1 MVARQQCWLAGH
13 YLSINQLLFYRC
25 VSPRSLDQS
34 WSNFRLYQLAAV
46 DYNVAQKKDA
56 RSCRTRTL
64 YVRLRDSSYRHR
76 LTIPV
81 IDIFTSPNI
90 SHTGRPRCM
99 WGPFINVCQVSLI
112 YFLLDLP
119 TNRRRHRPD
128 DNKDIHATFFHPT
141 KVRPVSSANSHPTTY
156 QSVVL
161 RFGGYL
167 WCTGELR
174 FGV

>member
-112 YFLLDLP
+112 FMTDVDVFIRP
-119 TNRRRHRPD
+119 SDKQTAASTGRQQRHTR
-128 DNKDIHATFFHPT
+128 DIL
-141 KVRPVSSANSHPTTY
+141 SSN
-156 QSVVL
+156 QS
-161 RFGGYL
+161 
-167 WCTGELR
+167 
-174 FGV
+174 